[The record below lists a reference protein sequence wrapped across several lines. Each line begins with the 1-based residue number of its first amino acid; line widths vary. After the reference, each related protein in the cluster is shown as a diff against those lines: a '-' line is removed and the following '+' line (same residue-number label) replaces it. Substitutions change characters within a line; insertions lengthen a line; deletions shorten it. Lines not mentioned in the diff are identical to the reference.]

1 MKGIHR
7 IVPHEGF
14 EPPLRQE
21 SGFEPDASTS
31 SANGAMV
38 PVEQPKR
45 IGNPSNDDRNRVGR
59 YHSA

>member
-1 MKGIHR
+1 M
-7 IVPHEGF
+7 PHEGV
-14 EPPLRQE
+14 ELSLRQE

-45 IGNPSNDDRNRVGR
+45 IGNPSHDDRNRVER
-59 YHSA
+59 YHRLDESVSE

>member
-1 MKGIHR
+1 M
-7 IVPHEGF
+7 PHEGV
-14 EPPLRQE
+14 EPSLRQE

-45 IGNPSNDDRNRVGR
+45 IGILHTTIGTGWDGIIRLDESV
-59 YHSA
+59 SE